1 LNPAGNL
8 FISAYAQNIGEA
20 FMELDADIDGE
31 PLEVGFNVSY
41 LLQGVKAIEDA
52 TVRLSFNGPHGQMRL
67 KKLGSDN
74 FLYILMPV
82 ILPDDMLKE
91 KEEIDEV

>member
-1 LNPAGNL
+1 
-8 FISAYAQNIGEA
+8 
-20 FMELDADIDGE
+20 
-31 PLEVGFNVSY
+31 
-41 LLQGVKAIEDA
+41 
-52 TVRLSFNGPHGQMRL
+52 MRL

-82 ILPDDMLKE
+82 ILPDDMMKE